1 MASNT
6 YTRNHADGTITEHSR
21 AGTQGRKKV
30 FGDVYGQ
37 RLMLG
42 DKEKIESMGY
52 EVNDFVR
59 IATHAMLE
67 KMENSVY
74 TELVNT

>member
-6 YTRNHADGTITEHSR
+6 YTRKTADGTIKEYSR
-21 AGTQGRKKV
+21 GKQGRKKV

>member
-1 MASNT
+1 
-6 YTRNHADGTITEHSR
+6 
-21 AGTQGRKKV
+21 
-30 FGDVYGQ
+30 
-37 RLMLG
+37 MLG

-74 TELVNT
+74 TELVNTQLEGLL

>member
-6 YTRNHADGTITEHSR
+6 YTRKHADGTITEYSR
-21 AGTQGRKKV
+21 VGTQGRKKV
-30 FGDVYGQ
+30 FGDMYCQ

-67 KMENSVY
+67 RLENSVY